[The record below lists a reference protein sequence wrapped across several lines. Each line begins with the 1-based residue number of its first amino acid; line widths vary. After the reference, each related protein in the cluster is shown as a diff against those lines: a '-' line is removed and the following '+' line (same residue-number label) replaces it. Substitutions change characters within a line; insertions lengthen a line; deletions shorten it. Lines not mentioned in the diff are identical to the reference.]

1 LSNCQLTVT
10 DHIRGN
16 TMKQANAND
25 KSIEGVLDQQETLL
39 IVDDEAAIRRVLCK
53 KLSREGYQCEE
64 ADTAEQAL
72 NRLATSP
79 IVLVILDIKMP
90 GKSGIELLPE
100 IKSGYPDTAVIMAT
114 AITDINVAI
123 QCLKQG
129 ADDYLC
135 KPFNLEE
142 VSLAVQ
148 RALEKRRL
156 KLEIREYQQFLE
168 EKVEEQT
175 GEIRKIFL
183 GAIEALVSALEAKD
197 KYTGGHSRRV
207 TEIALALGNELGLSA
222 QDVEDLRWGSLLH
235 DVGKIAVDQL
245 VQNKPGKLTREE
257 YEHIMTHAHIGADIV
272 RPVVNGKIV
281 EMIEHHHDRYDGNGL
296 HQVIA
301 GNDIPL
307 EARILAVADAFD
319 AMTSDRPYRP
329 AMSITEAIDEIKRC
343 AGTQFDPAV
352 VTAFLKTS
360 ATEVMATQS
369 GRSQSGVPDSHQ

>member
-1 LSNCQLTVT
+1 
-10 DHIRGN
+10 
-16 TMKQANAND
+16 MKQANTNE
-25 KSIEGVLDQQETLL
+25 KSVEGILDQQETLL
-39 IVDDEAAIRRVLCK
+39 IVDDEAAIRRVLYQ
-53 KLSREGYQCEE
+53 KLSREGYRCEE
-64 ADTAEQAL
+64 ADTADQSL
-72 NRLATSP
+72 NMLETSP
-79 IVLVILDIKMP
+79 IALVILDIKMP

-100 IKSGYPDTAVIMAT
+100 IKSGYHNTAVIMAT
-114 AITDINVAI
+114 AVTDVNVAI

-168 EKVEEQT
+168 ERVEEQT
-175 GEIRKIFL
+175 REIRKLFL

-207 TEIALALGNELGLSA
+207 TEIALALGKELGLSP
-222 QDVEDLRWGSLLH
+222 QDMEDLRWGSLLH
-235 DVGKIAVDQL
+235 DVGKIAIQEVI
-245 VQNKPGKLTREE
+245 QNKPDRLTPEE
-257 YEHIMTHAHIGADIV
+257 YEHIMTHAHIGALIV
-272 RPVVNGKIV
+272 QPVVNGKIS
-281 EMIEHHHDRYDGNGL
+281 EMIEHHHDHYDGSGL

-307 EARILAVADAFD
+307 GARIIAVADAFD
-319 AMTSDRPYRP
+319 AMISDRPYRS

-343 AGTQFDPAV
+343 AVTQFDPTV
-352 VTAFLKTS
+352 VIAFLKTN
-360 ATEVMATQS
+360 AAEVMATQS
-369 GRSQSGVPDSHQ
+369 RSLQSGVPDSHV